1 MLNKLLYR
9 NDRVKS
15 ELSVMDVTKTNSRIF
30 QCSVSEFDQSN
41 HKTVHPALRH
51 ERHVRAAVRDLANQ
65 ITDGAI
71 YNMFFLFVSLHAVE
85 RHSLAVR
92 RTLGPLY
99 GKKDSTKVSKS

>member
-99 GKKDSTKVSKS
+99 GKKKFYKGK